1 MVTHSLC
8 TIVLRI
14 YTVYTREMGD
24 GLMLSNIFVME
35 IDGLIPKAQPTTDS
49 SPDFI

>member
-1 MVTHSLC
+1 M
-8 TIVLRI
+8 
-14 YTVYTREMGD
+14 YTRETGD